1 VFASAKTALQEEI
14 ERKKTELERQMTQ
27 LAENERERELA
38 NEEHSIAG
46 DNDEPKEVQDKLGED
61 IEKWDELIKHTKE
74 TIVELVN
81 WLGDGLG

>member
-1 VFASAKTALQEEI
+1 MFASAKTALQEEI
-14 ERKKTELERQMTQ
+14 DRKKIELERQMTQ

>member
-1 VFASAKTALQEEI
+1 
-14 ERKKTELERQMTQ
+14 MTQ

>member
-1 VFASAKTALQEEI
+1 VLAGTANITLFIFTFCDLSLFFPPFVFASAKTALQEEI

-46 DNDEPKEVQDKLGED
+46 DNDEPKEVQDKLG
-61 IEKWDELIKHTKE
+61 
-74 TIVELVN
+74 
-81 WLGDGLG
+81 